1 MAAFWALSPFEM
13 LTSSLQAGFLA
24 FTVYLSA
31 VILKTLLRGKSLL
44 GSQWPWKMHVSQDC
58 SGEDSTDSGEDL
70 VSGPVLTICL
80 EYPHSFTPL
89 NSANSPL
96 HMLQK
101 KVENGLL
108 FTPDALT
115 ALVGVLQRSVKV
127 SHLSAW

>member
-1 MAAFWALSPFEM
+1 MAAFLALSPFEM
-13 LTSSLQAGFLA
+13 LTSPLQAGFLA

-44 GSQWPWKMHVSQDC
+44 GSHWPWTMHVRQDC
-58 SGEDSTDSGEDL
+58 IGEDFIDGGEDV
-70 VSGPVLTICL
+70 VSNPVLTICL

-101 KVENGLL
+101 GVENSLL
-108 FTPDALT
+108 FAPDVLN
-115 ALVGVLQRSVKV
+115 ALVGILQGSVKV
-127 SHLSAW
+127 SHFN